1 MKTLLRLQE
10 LDLQI
15 ESLKAREKE
24 IPKQKSKFDIHKKR
38 LAAELA
44 EREATYKT
52 LVLEQKDC
60 ETDIG
65 QKQATIEKYD
75 RQLLAVKKNEEY
87 QALLHEMDMLKK
99 QIGLKE
105 ERILAIMVE
114 MDDVKARLDEDRKRV
129 DGELKDIDKQC
140 SAIDAELAAAV
151 KERESL
157 EAQRAPLVEQIDPK
171 LMARYV
177 RIRTSKKTGA
187 AVVPLNGEVC
197 TGCHM
202 HVPPQIVNELMAGD
216 KEHICA
222 QCGRILYHADNFDNG
237 AADA

>member
-1 MKTLLRLQE
+1 LKTLLRLQE

-15 ESLKAREKE
+15 EALKAREKE
-24 IPKQKSKFDIHKKR
+24 IPRQKSKFDIHKKR

-44 EREATYKT
+44 EREAAYKA

-99 QIGLKE
+99 QIALKE
-105 ERILAIMVE
+105 ERILAIMVD
-114 MDDVKARLDEDRKRV
+114 MDDIKARLEEDKKRV
-129 DGELKDIDKQC
+129 DGELKDIDRQC
-140 SAIDAELAAAV
+140 AAIDAELGEAV
-151 KERESL
+151 KEREGL
-157 EAQRAPLVEQIDPK
+157 EAQREPLMQQIDPK
-171 LMARYV
+171 LMARYT

-237 AADA
+237 AAGA